1 MICTDNLMLRL
12 LRLVQ
17 WVKYVL
23 SAAWPKVAVAVNPFH
38 PDRPFSISHDPPLPG
53 SQEVT
58 MVCERL
64 SMEDLLA
71 DCIAVRSHAVLM
83 EMKESLRSPPWEGH
97 GKDGSCTMSF
107 SVQKCGLVISVP
119 SLPPTLL

>member
-1 MICTDNLMLRL
+1 
-12 LRLVQ
+12 VYGGY
-17 WVKYVL
+17 VKVDEYTPGQHMKIAYWRPMGATQFL
-23 SAAWPKVAVAVNPFH
+23 SAFLLNQARAWPKVAVAVNPFH

-71 DCIAVRSHAVLM
+71 DCIAVRSHAVLK
-83 EMKESLRSPPWEGH
+83 EMRESLRSTPWEGH
-97 GKDGSCTMSF
+97 GK
-107 SVQKCGLVISVP
+107 KAAVP
-119 SLPPTLL
+119 